1 MVWMPPSLE
10 RLDCW
15 MVDDA
20 IFGGEALTDQSA
32 GRSVPI
38 RVLVADDHKVVRL
51 GLRTF
56 LGLDAELALVGE
68 ASDGREAVEM
78 SGRLR
83 PDIVLMDLVM
93 PEMDGLA
100 ATVAIR
106 RDYPEIEV
114 IALTSVLEGA
124 SVSDAVRAGAIGY
137 LLKNAAPEDLHRAIR
152 AAAAGQVFLSP
163 EAAAQL
169 VRQVKAPE
177 SPQALTPREIDVLRL
192 LTLGRSNKQIAREL
206 RVGEETVKTHVS
218 NILGK
223 LQAASRTQAALHA
236 IRTGIVSSS
245 KESV

>member
-1 MVWMPPSLE
+1 VLFWEQP
-10 RLDCW
+10 
-15 MVDDA
+15 
-20 IFGGEALTDQSA
+20 LTDQGA
-32 GRSVPI
+32 RSFVSI
-38 RVLVADDHKVVRL
+38 RVLIADDHKVVRV
-51 GLRTF
+51 GLRAF
-56 LGLDAELALVGE
+56 LGLDAELELVGE
-68 ASDGREAVEM
+68 ASDGHEAVEM
-78 SGRLR
+78 AGRLR
-83 PDIVLMDLVM
+83 PEVVLMDLVM
-93 PEMDGLA
+93 PELDGLA

-124 SVSDAVRAGAIGY
+124 SVADAVRAGAIGY
-137 LLKNAAPEDLHRAIR
+137 LLKNAAPEELHRGIR

-177 SPQALTPREIDVLRL
+177 SPQALTPREIEVLRL
-192 LTLGRSNKQIAREL
+192 LTLGRSNKQIARDL

-236 IRTGIVSSS
+236 IRTGLVSSP
-245 KESV
+245 KESR

>member
-1 MVWMPPSLE
+1 MTWKQRSPERSTMVGG
-10 RLDCW
+10 
-15 MVDDA
+15 A
-20 IFGGEALTDQSA
+20 ILGRAAHDQGA
-32 GRSVPI
+32 RSFVPI

-56 LGLDAELALVGE
+56 LSLDPELDLVGE

-78 SGRLR
+78 AGRLK
-83 PDIVLMDLVM
+83 PDVVLMDLVM

-106 RDYPEIEV
+106 RDHPEIEV

-124 SVSDAVRAGAIGY
+124 SVADAVRAGAIGY
-137 LLKNAAPEDLHRAIR
+137 LLKNAAPEDLHRGIR

-177 SPQALTPREIDVLRL
+177 TSQPLTPREIDVIRL
-192 LTLGRSNKQIAREL
+192 LTLGRSNKQIARDL
-206 RVGEETVKTHVS
+206 RVGEETVKTHVR

-223 LQAASRTQAALHA
+223 LHAASRTQAALHA
-236 IRTGIVSSS
+236 VRTGLVSPT
-245 KESV
+245 KQDG

>member
-1 MVWMPPSLE
+1 
-10 RLDCW
+10 
-15 MVDDA
+15 
-20 IFGGEALTDQSA
+20 
-32 GRSVPI
+32 VPI

-56 LGLDAELALVGE
+56 LSLDAELDLVGE

-78 SGRLR
+78 AGRLK
-83 PDIVLMDLVM
+83 PDVVLMDLVM

-106 RDYPEIEV
+106 RDHPEIEV

-124 SVSDAVRAGAIGY
+124 SVADAVRAGAIGY
-137 LLKNAAPEDLHRAIR
+137 LLKNAAPEDLHRGIR

-192 LTLGRSNKQIAREL
+192 LTLGRSNKQIARDL
-206 RVGEETVKTHVS
+206 RVGEETVKTHVR

-223 LQAASRTQAALHA
+223 LHAASRTQAALHA
-236 IRTGIVSSS
+236 VRTGLVSST
-245 KESV
+245 KERV

>member
-1 MVWMPPSLE
+1 MPPSLE

-56 LGLDAELALVGE
+56 LGLDADLELVGE
-68 ASDGREAVEM
+68 AGDGREAVEM
-78 SGRLR
+78 VGRLE
-83 PDIVLMDLVM
+83 PDVVLMDLVM
-93 PEMDGLA
+93 PEMDGIA
-100 ATVAIR
+100 ATAAIR
-106 RDYPEIEV
+106 RDYPEVAV
-114 IALTSVLEGA
+114 IVLTSVLEDA
-124 SVSDAVRAGAIGY
+124 SVADAIRAGAIGY
-137 LLKNAAPEDLHRAIR
+137 LLKNASLQDLHRSIR

-177 SPQALTPREIDVLRL
+177 RPEPLTPREIEVLRL
-192 LTLGRSNKQIAREL
+192 VTLGRANKQIAREL
-206 RVGEETVKTHVS
+206 GVGEETVKTHVR
-218 NILGK
+218 NILSK

-236 IRTGIVSSS
+236 IRTGLVSST
-245 KESV
+245 KEPM

>member
-1 MVWMPPSLE
+1 
-10 RLDCW
+10 
-15 MVDDA
+15 
-20 IFGGEALTDQSA
+20 
-32 GRSVPI
+32 VPI

-56 LGLDAELALVGE
+56 LSLDAELDLVGE

-78 SGRLR
+78 AGRLR
-83 PDIVLMDLVM
+83 PNVVLMDLVM

-106 RDYPEIEV
+106 RDHPEIEV

-124 SVSDAVRAGAIGY
+124 SVAEAVRAGAIGY
-137 LLKNAAPEDLHRAIR
+137 LLKNAAPEDLHRGIR

-177 SPQALTPREIDVLRL
+177 TSQPLTPREIDVIRL
-192 LTLGRSNKQIAREL
+192 LTLGRSNKQIARDL
-206 RVGEETVKTHVS
+206 RVGEETVKTHVR

-223 LQAASRTQAALHA
+223 LHAASRTQAALHA
-236 IRTGIVSSS
+236 VRTGLVSPT
-245 KESV
+245 KERG